1 MDMTE
6 NEFFTRLR
14 EAYGQDHGW
23 QMWFVNVFGLNRRT
37 IYKWIQGGDKAVPP
51 WAWAALG
58 MIETIKHTTGEI
70 PMANLKNRGRKPI
83 VGRYETRG
91 KLCEAI
97 LRDAF
102 ILGMGATA
110 CAKAN
115 GVTYAVAQRII
126 SRQEGMTKALRQEIA
141 AAKKAAK
148 VANSRLKKAA

>member
-1 MDMTE
+1 
-6 NEFFTRLR
+6 
-14 EAYGQDHGW
+14 
-23 QMWFVNVFGLNRRT
+23 MWFVNVFGLNRRT